1 MKTKPQDGAR
11 SVFVK
16 SCADKMDLSDAIE
29 RYSSETTRPKIG
41 IMFIGSEAEF
51 ERLSRF
57 PMSPSHRT
65 RFCSSLSLL
74 LRSGLYQDS
83 NLVVLPGSTH
93 VAAEADLEQIL
104 STRSEA
110 KTKVVVLPEDNSV
123 DWANEIESAVKEI
136 ELWVAKKSITM
147 DVLNRSEKISEI
159 KADRTSD
166 SSYKDTEVL
175 GSMNAKD
182 TLSEEEFKEIIAYK
196 LNQHLKSSPEDILSK
211 AIDIIKN

>member
-11 SVFVK
+11 SVFIK
-16 SCADKMDLSDAIE
+16 SCTDKMDLTDAIE
-29 RYSSETTRPKIG
+29 RYSSEATRPQIG
-41 IMFIGSEAEF
+41 ITFIGSEADF

-57 PMSPSHRT
+57 PKSPSHRA

-93 VAAEADLEQIL
+93 VAAEADLEKIL
-104 STRSEA
+104 SIRSEA
-110 KTKVVVLPEDNSV
+110 KTRVVVLPEDKSV
-123 DWANEIESAVKEI
+123 DWAHEIESAVKEI

-147 DVLNRSEKISEI
+147 DVLNRSEKVSEI
-159 KADRTSD
+159 KADRISVSSHKD
-166 SSYKDTEVL
+166 SEVL
-175 GSMNAKD
+175 GSKHAAD

>member
-41 IMFIGSEAEF
+41 ITFIGSEAEF
-51 ERLSRF
+51 ERLSLF
-57 PMSPSHRT
+57 PKSPSHRA

-83 NLVVLPGSTH
+83 NLVVLPGSTY
-93 VAAEADLEQIL
+93 VAAETDLEKIL
-104 STRSEA
+104 STRSRA
-110 KTKVVVLPEDNSV
+110 KTKVLVLPEDKSV
-123 DWANEIESAVKEI
+123 NWTHEIESAVKEI

-159 KADRTSD
+159 KEVRTS
-166 SSYKDTEVL
+166 
-175 GSMNAKD
+175 GSTHNQSEGLRSKHTTD

>member
-11 SVFVK
+11 SVFIK
-16 SCADKMDLSDAIE
+16 SCTDKMDLTDAIE
-29 RYSSETTRPKIG
+29 RYSSEATRPQIG
-41 IMFIGSEAEF
+41 ITFIGSEADF

-57 PMSPSHRT
+57 PKSPSHRA

-93 VAAEADLEQIL
+93 VAAEADLEKIL
-104 STRSEA
+104 SIRSEA
-110 KTKVVVLPEDNSV
+110 KTRVVVLPEDKSV
-123 DWANEIESAVKEI
+123 DWAHEIESAVKEI

-147 DVLNRSEKISEI
+147 DVLNRSEKVSEI
-159 KADRTSD
+159 KADRISGSSHKD
-166 SSYKDTEVL
+166 SEVL
-175 GSMNAKD
+175 GSKHAAD

>member
-11 SVFVK
+11 SVFIK
-16 SCADKMDLSDAIE
+16 SSADKMDLTDAIE
-29 RYSSETTRPKIG
+29 RYSSEATRPKIG
-41 IMFIGSEAEF
+41 ITFIGSEAEF

-57 PMSPSHRT
+57 PKSPSHRA

-83 NLVVLPGSTH
+83 NLVVLPGPTH
-93 VAAEADLEQIL
+93 VAEQADLEQIL

-110 KTKVVVLPEDNSV
+110 KTKVVVLPEDKSV
-123 DWANEIESAVKEI
+123 DWTHEIESAVKEI

-159 KADRTSD
+159 KEDRTS
-166 SSYKDTEVL
+166 
-175 GSMNAKD
+175 GSTHNHSEGLRSKHTTD
-182 TLSEEEFKEIIAYK
+182 TLSEEEFKEIISYK

>member
-11 SVFVK
+11 SVFIK
-16 SCADKMDLSDAIE
+16 SSADKMDLTDAIE
-29 RYSSETTRPKIG
+29 RYSSEATRPEIG
-41 IMFIGSEAEF
+41 ITFIGSEAEF

-57 PMSPSHRT
+57 PKSPSHRA
-65 RFCSSLSLL
+65 RFCSSLSIL

-83 NLVVLPGSTH
+83 NLVVLPGPTH
-93 VAAEADLEQIL
+93 VAEQSDLEQIL

-110 KTKVVVLPEDNSV
+110 KTKVVVLPEDKSV
-123 DWANEIESAVKEI
+123 DWTREIESAVKEI
-136 ELWVAKKSITM
+136 ELWVAIKSITM

-159 KADRTSD
+159 KEDRTS
-166 SSYKDTEVL
+166 
-175 GSMNAKD
+175 GSTHNQSEGLRSKHTTD